1 MSVKAAVTSGRTPE
15 ETFGN
20 WRKKALF
27 LAKRGNI
34 ESELLIV
41 AYVESLDQ
49 MPSTQQSRLL
59 EQFLHENDQNLFCW
73 LMKFNPKAPHED
85 VTIPKEYQ
93 SLIDEIRANY
103 LIQR

>member
-1 MSVKAAVTSGRTPE
+1 MSVASAIPTDDTSNE
-15 ETFGN
+15 AFSN

-41 AYVESLDQ
+41 AYIDSIGQ
-49 MPSTQQSRLL
+49 MPSAQQTSLI

-73 LMKFNPKAPHED
+73 LMKFNPKAPLES
-85 VTIPKEYQ
+85 VTIPSEYQ
-93 SLIDEIRANY
+93 PLIEEIRSNY